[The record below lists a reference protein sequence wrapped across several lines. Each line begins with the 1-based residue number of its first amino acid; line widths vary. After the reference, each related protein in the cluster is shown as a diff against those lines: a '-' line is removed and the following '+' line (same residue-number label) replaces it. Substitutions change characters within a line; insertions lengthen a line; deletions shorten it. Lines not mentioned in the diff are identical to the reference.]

1 MEDVSVVVLAGGK
14 GTRLRGLFPDVPK
27 PLVPVAGQ
35 PFLYWLTNW
44 IAAHGPR
51 HFVFSTGYMAEQIEA
66 WARDGQM
73 PGIERS
79 CCREEVPLG
88 TGGGLLNW
96 AATIQYKTG
105 SGWLSIDTP
114 SGVGNATIRV
124 DANAAAHLEP
134 WFAGIMVLGANLSGG
149 GLQTATG
156 AETTVVGRA
165 RADRWHGVCAPQR
178 PAGRARGGAERVGEG
193 HRQRRADEHR
203 ECRAAGLGG
212 GCRFVHREPVRALRC
227 DADQGAA
234 GYRRSEEHTSE
245 LQS

>member
-14 GTRLRGLFPDVPK
+14 GTRLRDLFPDVPK

-88 TGGGLLNW
+88 TGGGLLNCLGQCREW
-96 AATIQYKTG
+96 ILVVNGDGLVMDGIGDVLALKDQ
-105 SGWLSIDTP
+105 
-114 SGVGNATIRV
+114 RV
-124 DANAAAHLEP
+124 D
-134 WFAGIMVLGANLSGG
+134 G
-149 GLQTATG
+149 GLLAVEVDDASRFGSLKMT
-156 AETTVVGRA
+156 
-165 RADRWHGVCAPQR
+165 ADRRLTGFLEKVPGRGFINGGLYLFHKPMLQRYFRSGALSVETDLFPQMIDGGEDLRVVACSDAPFIDIGT
-178 PAGRARGGAERVGEG
+178 PETVALAE
-193 HRQRRADEHR
+193 D
-203 ECRAAGLGG
+203 
-212 GCRFVHREPVRALRC
+212 FVRTHILKR
-227 DADQGAA
+227 
-234 GYRRSEEHTSE
+234 
-245 LQS
+245 